1 MECSWA
7 GVGGHGSYQAA
18 LSPGL
23 GPRSVRC
30 GDDWRRAV
38 AAGRKE
44 HSLYCGGGRERARGG
59 GFQRGGGESRGTNA
73 PPPLLPPGGIFVLP
87 RPARA
92 PPPRPAVLGVGPV
105 G

>member
-23 GPRSVRC
+23 GPGSVRC

-38 AAGRKE
+38 AAGRE
-44 HSLYCGGGRERARGG
+44 ENSLFSG
-59 GFQRGGGESRGTNA
+59 GGGEVGRGGVF
-73 PPPLLPPGGIFVLP
+73 LWGGGEEGGKNGALP
-87 RPARA
+87 RFPAGGVFLFLVVVVAGARGA
-92 PPPRPAVLGVGPV
+92 RILGG
-105 G
+105 

>member
-23 GPRSVRC
+23 GPGSVRC

-38 AAGRKE
+38 AAGREE
-44 HSLYCGGGRERARGG
+44 HSLYNGGGRKEGYGG
-59 GFQRGGGESRGTNA
+59 GFLKKRGNEHATEEPATR
-73 PPPLLPPGGIFVLP
+73 LPPGEVSPTTHTAGMGLLCAASI
-87 RPARA
+87 AR
-92 PPPRPAVLGVGPV
+92 
-105 G
+105 